1 MKTAIRF
8 LLDNKCDDLILNDR
22 RGLKPEDRIYASDIM
37 EKFLIRTLS
46 DEEIEKLNP
55 HDIKE
60 NPASWY
66 LWNDGFKAA
75 IKELTKPKGRK

>member
-1 MKTAIRF
+1 
-8 LLDNKCDDLILNDR
+8 L
-22 RGLKPEDRIYASDIM
+22 P
-37 EKFLIRTLS
+37 TLS
-46 DEEIEKLNP
+46 EWEIEKLNP

-75 IKELTKPKGRK
+75 LKELTKPKGRKWNKEKEIEKILFKRTSFP